1 MKMKKLIATTTM
13 MALLISSTLNAQ
25 VQQNGGLKQAVDQMV
40 ASIEKSLGIF
50 DGFTRSEAET
60 LAEFDKILKDIDYC
74 VKLTERDGP
83 MSKRIAYGISLAHKQ
98 AEYCKKKA
106 ETKSGEVHT
115 KWLNLAAAA
124 TQKASDIQKN
134 AERVL
139 EINAEL
145 AALRPKTEDEKELF
159 HAAVVIGKLDE
170 ANKSLEDVSRNMKRV
185 VTLLKESNQ
194 ISAKIKI

>member
-1 MKMKKLIATTTM
+1 MKMKKLIATMTM
-13 MALLISSTLNAQ
+13 MALLISSNVNAQ
-25 VQQNGGLKQAVDQMV
+25 VQQNGGIRQAVDQMV

-50 DGFTRSEAET
+50 DGFTHTEAEK
-60 LAEFDKILKDIDYC
+60 LAEFDKILEDIDYC
-74 VKLTERDGP
+74 VQLTERDGTL
-83 MSKRIAYGISLAHKQ
+83 SKRIAYGISLAHKQ

-134 AERVL
+134 AEKVL

-159 HAAVVIGKLDE
+159 HAAVIIGKLDE
-170 ANKSLEDVSRNMKRV
+170 ANKSLENVTRTMKRV
-185 VTLLKESNQ
+185 VTLLKESVRIYAQ
-194 ISAKIKI
+194 M